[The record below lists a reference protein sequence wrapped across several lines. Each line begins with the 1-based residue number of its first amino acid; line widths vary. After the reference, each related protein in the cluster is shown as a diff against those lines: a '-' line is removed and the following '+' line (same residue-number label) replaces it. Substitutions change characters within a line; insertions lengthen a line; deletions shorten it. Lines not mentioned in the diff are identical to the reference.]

1 MNKNV
6 CHQKLFML
14 MIICVMICGIFLP
27 MFSFSQSMPERQR
40 SLKPTEMRNVILN
53 PGFERRIMKKTAEIS
68 GVSGIV
74 FWCGVFIYGHCKD
87 ETKSVEENL

>member
-14 MIICVMICGIFLP
+14 VIICVMICGIFLP
-27 MFSFSQSMPERQR
+27 MFFFSRSMPERQK
-40 SLKPTEMRNVILN
+40 SLKPTEIRTVILK
-53 PGFERRIMKKTAEIS
+53 PSFERRIMKKTAEVS

-87 ETKSVEENL
+87 EKRSVEENL